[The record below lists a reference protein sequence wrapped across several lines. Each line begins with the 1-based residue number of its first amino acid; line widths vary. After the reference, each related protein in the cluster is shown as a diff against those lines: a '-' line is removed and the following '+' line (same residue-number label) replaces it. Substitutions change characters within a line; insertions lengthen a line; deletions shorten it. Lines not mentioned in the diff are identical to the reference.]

1 MARKRSWLIG
11 LLAAMA
17 AAAISY
23 VTGIPGIHI
32 P

>member
-11 LLAAMA
+11 LLAALA
-17 AAAISY
+17 AAALSY
-23 VTGIPGIHI
+23 VTGIPGISL